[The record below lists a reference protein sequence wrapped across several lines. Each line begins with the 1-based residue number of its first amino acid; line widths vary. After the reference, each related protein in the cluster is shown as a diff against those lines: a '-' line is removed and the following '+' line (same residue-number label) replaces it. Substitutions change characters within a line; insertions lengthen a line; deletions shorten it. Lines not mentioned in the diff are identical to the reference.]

1 MYWQS
6 IWPKGT
12 GSFIVS
18 SGCRVVFLLKNPST
32 PVNRR
37 HEFYLKKKKGR
48 GANHFLIVEPWI
60 PRLLEVVETWLPS
73 TILLPNYTHTC
84 LTVHITHTHV
94 THIHTHIRGQTHD
107 HVQTLNLQVKRN
119 EIKFSNRSQRS
130 SQQETIIPESADI
143 SLYLPLNLTFLL
155 LNYLIKSL
163 EGSSVLQSHSIPADS
178 QQDGGEDASPL
189 AEGLHLTSMPGT
201 SPLLN

>member
-1 MYWQS
+1 M
-6 IWPKGT
+6 
-12 GSFIVS
+12 
-18 SGCRVVFLLKNPST
+18 
-32 PVNRR
+32 
-37 HEFYLKKKKGR
+37 FY
-48 GANHFLIVEPWI
+48 
-60 PRLLEVVETWLPS
+60 
-73 TILLPNYTHTC
+73 
-84 LTVHITHTHV
+84 
-94 THIHTHIRGQTHD
+94 RGQTHD
-107 HVQTLNLQVKRN
+107 HVQMLNFQVKRN

-143 SLYLPLNLTFLL
+143 SLHLPLNLTFLL

-201 SPLLN
+201 SPLLNWEEGVKRLRSPSHSSWTLVCSHPDRDSDPLHTGYCLLYFFLLSYCFWRPRFA

>member
-1 MYWQS
+1 M
-6 IWPKGT
+6 
-12 GSFIVS
+12 
-18 SGCRVVFLLKNPST
+18 
-32 PVNRR
+32 
-37 HEFYLKKKKGR
+37 FY
-48 GANHFLIVEPWI
+48 
-60 PRLLEVVETWLPS
+60 
-73 TILLPNYTHTC
+73 
-84 LTVHITHTHV
+84 
-94 THIHTHIRGQTHD
+94 RGQTHD

-178 QQDGGEDASPL
+178 QQDGGDLSLSKRLTPEVFLALAASLDPEPRHPPSVPTSRAYQEPSRPRGGL
-189 AEGLHLTSMPGT
+189 PAWPRMEEGL
-201 SPLLN
+201 LLSS